1 MESFRSRMLS
11 PARVRTA
18 RGRRRGRASRS
29 CVEVLVRV
37 VVVASAVV
45 WIYRRLTTTT
55 TTTTTTR
62 GVATS
67 SPKMRAEELEECEEL
82 STTWVDA
89 QRAAHARRVKARAD
103 ATASSA
109 PLEDFLFFLHV
120 PRTAGR
126 SYHFCFLK
134 PAFERSKQC
143 GNMYNGLDFD
153 PNAPE
158 CDFLATH
165 DDFSLVER
173 FSSQPRVVTMLRS
186 PYERVLSS
194 YEFAIEVAARSFD
207 QPPTK
212 SKRVRVQ
219 TRDVWPWGHLV
230 RHIDGQLERY
240 LDQVE
245 KDPQKMISI
254 GDVYEN
260 DLYTPFEDWTELE
273 FVQEDVHNGQF
284 FQLLGLTNNTNLN
297 VEPKA
302 KLLRKCALWR
312 GTKASKVLID
322 YAKERLEHEVD
333 SLAMHERL
341 DDSLRLSA
349 RELSLPLNSA
359 AHIADDGSFFAKELE
374 GILRKREVQS
384 GEDIVAFT
392 MRWQAISADNL
403 QDLEFYKRYFDAV
416 KAAIAAACEV
426 DLSNVTFGKLW
437 EGGWHTILVRFNES
451 QFAAAGDYEDVD
463 GTAMRTAS
471 KTPGALHD
479 AVMRGLTFDVLFK
492 AASEDFSS
500 EEKYGRLTVIAG
512 GRVSNTTRKQQVKAE
527 TLQKSA
533 ARTLGEQ
540 YRICESG
547 QFAKYGRLRE
557 RALQHLSAR
566 IKGTYETFS
575 HSGRLRISQRVRSR
589 VKELNWLDDELWR
602 FGAELFK
609 KRFDEFDATDDERGR
624 DYLPPRLAQ

>member
-1 MESFRSRMLS
+1 
-11 PARVRTA
+11 
-18 RGRRRGRASRS
+18 
-29 CVEVLVRV
+29 
-37 VVVASAVV
+37 
-45 WIYRRLTTTT
+45 
-55 TTTTTTR
+55 
-62 GVATS
+62 
-67 SPKMRAEELEECEEL
+67 MRAEELRECEAL
-82 STTWVDA
+82 STTWVSA
-89 QRAAHARRVKARAD
+89 QREAHARRVKARED
-103 ATASSA
+103 ATASAA
-109 PLEDFLFFLHV
+109 PREDFLFFLHV

-134 PAFERSKQC
+134 PAFERSKLC

-165 DDFSLVER
+165 DDFSLIER

-207 QPPTK
+207 QAPKKP
-212 SKRVRVQ
+212 KRVRVQ

-230 RHIDGQLERY
+230 RHVDGQLQRY

-245 KDPQKMISI
+245 KDPEKMISI
-254 GDVYEN
+254 SDVYEN
-260 DLYTPFEDWTELE
+260 DLYTPFEDWTELD

-284 FQLLGLTNNTNLN
+284 FQLLGLTNNTNEN

-302 KLLRKCALWR
+302 KMLRKCALWR

-359 AHIADDGSFFAKELE
+359 AHVTDDSSFFANELE
-374 GILRKREVQS
+374 DILRKRRVQP
-384 GEDIVAFT
+384 GEDVVAFI
-392 MRWQAISADNL
+392 MRWHAVSADNL
-403 QDLEFYKRYFDAV
+403 QDSTFYKHYVDAV
-416 KAAIAAACEV
+416 KASIASSCEV
-426 DLSNVTFGKLW
+426 EKTSVTLGKLW
-437 EGGWHTILVRFNES
+437 EGGWHTVLVKFKEP
-451 QFAAAGDYEDVD
+451 QDVKTGDYDDVD
-463 GTAMRTAS
+463 GTTMKTVS

-492 AASEDFSS
+492 SAVAEDFANKQS
-500 EEKYGRLTVIAG
+500 YGKLEVIVG
-512 GRVSNTTRKQQVKAE
+512 GRASNTTRKQGVKARPLVKLK
-527 TLQKSA
+527 T
-533 ARTLGEQ
+533 RTLGEQ

-547 QFAKYGRLRE
+547 QFAKYARLRE
-557 RALQHLSAR
+557 RALQHISAR

-575 HSGRLRISQRVRSR
+575 HKGRSRISQRVKSR
-589 VKELNWLDDELWR
+589 VNELNWLDDELWR
-602 FGAELFK
+602 FGSALFK
-609 KRFDEFDATDDERGR
+609 QRFDAFDANDDERGR
-624 DYLPPRLAQ
+624 DFLPPRLAEN